1 MAGQS
6 VSGFNELS
14 TSTNSSDSTK
24 RPGTP
29 QITPS
34 ELSRPV
40 NLQRIAQR
48 KAQIKTH
55 PIRKKLEKLGVYSS
69 CKASM
74 NGKKVTNACDGH
86 SCWIKRVFFCFCFCF
101 FNVICLNHLPIHR
114 RKKDGGCTFYHILPC
129 EPNTA

>member
-6 VSGFNELS
+6 VSGFNDLS
-14 TSTNSSDSTK
+14 SSTNGSDTTK

-34 ELSRPV
+34 ELSRPA

-48 KAQIKTH
+48 KAQIKTY

-74 NGKKVTNACDGH
+74 EQKSNLNEYRYLTACFLN
-86 SCWIKRVFFCFCFCF
+86 VF
-101 FNVICLNHLPIHR
+101 NS
-114 RKKDGGCTFYHILPC
+114 
-129 EPNTA
+129 

>member
-14 TSTNSSDSTK
+14 TSTNGSDTTK

-48 KAQIKTH
+48 KAQIKTY

-74 NGKKVTNACDGH
+74 EEQVTRAYDEH
-86 SCWIKRVFFCFCFCF
+86 PCWIADVSKF
-101 FNVICLNHLPIHR
+101 L
-114 RKKDGGCTFYHILPC
+114 
-129 EPNTA
+129 